1 MSGSSNVNNITNELL
16 LKYDQKFNEL
26 YNKKVHIDSSIMNK
40 EELIIKENDE
50 IQNKEVNVNILQY
63 TVILIILFG
72 VLLILNSLNQLP
84 ITQVIIYTIV
94 LFFVY
99 LFFIYFT
106 VYRKISGYQVNKAIK
121 NLKVEM
127 TEYANSVIGNTIDPY
142 KCPTKCSINSANPPP
157 SSLIQGYQQ
166 PTLNIDPQANVWQY
180 GDIPVD
186 LYTSKNTPGSD
197 FYANP
202 KNIPNYRNTLEEDM
216 GDEPRSTFGTT
227 YPHSTYYKCEWLGG
241 NNTGLPNIETK
252 TYSSIP
258 CSYRENYEETGR
270 YICSK
275 NPNNL
280 SSSDFNAV
288 CTDVI

>member
-1 MSGSSNVNNITNELL
+1 MNNSSNVNTITNDLL

-50 IQNKEVNVNILQY
+50 IQNKEINVNILQY
-63 TVILIILFG
+63 TVILVILFG
-72 VLLILNSLNQLP
+72 ILLILNSMNKLP
-84 ITQVIIYTIV
+84 ITQVIIYSIV
-94 LFFVY
+94 FFFIY

-106 VYRKISGYQVNKAIK
+106 VYRKVTANQVDKVIK
-121 NLKVEM
+121 NIKVEM
-127 TEYANSVIGNTIDPY
+127 SEYINSVDPY
-142 KCPTKCSINSANPPP
+142 TCPTKCSINSANPPP
-157 SSLIQGYQQ
+157 SSRIQGYQQ

-197 FYANP
+197 FYMNP
-202 KNIPNYRNTLEEDM
+202 QNIPNYRNTLEEDM
-216 GDEPRSTFGTT
+216 GDEPQPNFGTT

-241 NNTGLPNIETK
+241 NNTGLPNIESK

-280 SSSDFNAV
+280 STNEFNTV
-288 CTDVI
+288 CNNVSYL